1 MQVLSATPGMLYE
14 GLSMEI
20 FKKWA
25 PSEKIE
31 YAHTYTY
38 MHIQVLFATPG
49 MLHGGLSMEVF
60 KKWAPSENNLVIM
73 PGYCVAGTLGHKVL
87 SNGGKPQTIELPKD
101 EGGGQLHVRCKI
113 RHLSFSAHA
122 DAKGIMTLIKQVQP
136 VSLTH
141 CNAIQRTVM
150 HCNIPQHCAI
160 FGACG

>member
-1 MQVLSATPGMLYE
+1 
-14 GLSMEI
+14 
-20 FKKWA
+20 
-25 PSEKIE
+25 
-31 YAHTYTY
+31 
-38 MHIQVLFATPG
+38 
-49 MLHGGLSMEVF
+49 MEVF

-136 VSLTH
+136 VSLTRQRNTMR
-141 CNAIQRTVM
+141 CNAL
-150 HCNIPQHCAI
+150 QHTATLCYFRCMWMMSRASRP
-160 FGACG
+160 